1 MSNVTKQ
8 DLSLSLSLE
17 ESFLAILALAIQAD
31 KIFSLAE
38 KEVVKFTIQQLKIF
52 QKFSQKELVQK
63 IEQILEAIE
72 ALGEE
77 VVLAEAAQS
86 LPSRLHNTVF
96 TVAADLIT
104 VDCTITKTEQDI
116 LNKIQLALSIPQ
128 DVADKIIEVM
138 KYKNYY

>member
-17 ESFLAILALAIQAD
+17 ESFLAILALVIQAD

-86 LPSRLHNTVF
+86 LPERLHNTVF

>member
-8 DLSLSLSLE
+8 DLSLSLSSE
-17 ESFLAILALAIQAD
+17 ESFLAIIALAIQAD

-38 KEVVKFTIQQLKIF
+38 KEVVKFTVQQLKIF
-52 QKFSQKELVQK
+52 QKFSQKQLVQK
-63 IEQILEAIE
+63 IEQILEEIE

-77 VVLAEAAQS
+77 VVLAEAVKS
-86 LPSRLHNTVF
+86 LPERLYKTVF

-104 VDCTITKTEQDI
+104 ADCTITKTEQDI

>member
-17 ESFLAILALAIQAD
+17 ESFLAILALVIQAD

>member
-17 ESFLAILALAIQAD
+17 ESFLAIQAD

-86 LPSRLHNTVF
+86 LPERLHNTVF

>member
-8 DLSLSLSLE
+8 DLFLSLSLE
-17 ESFLAILALAIQAD
+17 ESFLAILALVIQAD

-63 IEQILEAIE
+63 IEQILEAID

-86 LPSRLHNTVF
+86 LPERLHNTVF